1 MRVGLRCAVFPVVV
15 VAVVVVAVVG
25 CRSDSKSTPQPSA
38 ESRVEKVEA
47 ARVSASTLRIDREML
62 RDLRI
67 TTSTVEEHRGGES
80 SSLLGEL
87 GVNQNA
93 YAEVSAPMMA
103 RVVSLR
109 AIEGQ
114 RVTAGDA
121 LAALESGELAKARG
135 DLATAEARRD
145 LARRTLERKRGL
157 NEEQI
162 VPAREV
168 QEAEHEMVAADA
180 QVRAAQAGLSALGAP
195 DRPAD
200 GNSSSSLILRSP
212 IAGVVLERTLALG
225 QTADPSK
232 PLFRIGDL
240 STLWLTVH
248 AFERDAV
255 RLTRGA
261 SARIT
266 FAAIPGRTFQG
277 PVALIGQSVDPDS
290 RTVNVRIDLPNRD
303 GMLRP
308 GMSATAWLPV
318 GEQGIMLAVPAAAV
332 QRVRD
337 RWCVFIPK
345 DDRTFEIRPIG
356 RGRDIAG
363 EVEILSGVRAGEPI
377 VVDGAFLLKAETE
390 RSAEGEH
397 GGDAR

>member
-1 MRVGLRCAVFPVVV
+1 MRMPILCGAAVPLLMIA
-15 VAVVVVAVVG
+15 VAG
-25 CRSDSKSTPQPSA
+25 CRSDSKSTPPPPTAGQS
-38 ESRVEKVEA
+38 EKSEA
-47 ARVSASTLRIDREML
+47 SGVTASTLRIDREML

-67 TTSTVEEHRGGES
+67 TTSKVEEHRGGES

-93 YAEVSAPMMA
+93 YAEVSTPMTA

-109 AIEGQ
+109 AVEGQ
-114 RVTAGDA
+114 QVRTGDV
-121 LAALESGELAKARG
+121 LAVLESGDLAKARG
-135 DLATAEARRD
+135 ELATAEARRD
-145 LARRTLERKRGL
+145 LAQRALDRKRGL
-157 NEEQI
+157 NEEKI
-162 VPAREV
+162 VPTREV
-168 QEAEHEMVAADA
+168 QEAENELVGADA
-180 QVRAAQAGLSALGAP
+180 QVRAAQASLRTLGAP
-195 DRPAD
+195 DRAAD
-200 GNSSSSLILRSP
+200 GNNASSLILRSP
-212 IAGVVLERTLALG
+212 VGGVILERTVALG

-240 STLWLTVH
+240 STLWLTIH

-255 RLTRGA
+255 RLAKGA
-261 SARIT
+261 PARIT

-277 PVALIGQSVDPDS
+277 TVALIGQNVDKES
-290 RTVNVRIDLPNRD
+290 RTVAARIDLPNRD
-303 GMLRP
+303 GLLRP

-318 GEQGIMLAVPAAAV
+318 GEQGILLAVPAAAV

-390 RSAEGEH
+390 RSAEAEH
-397 GGDAR
+397 GEKRE